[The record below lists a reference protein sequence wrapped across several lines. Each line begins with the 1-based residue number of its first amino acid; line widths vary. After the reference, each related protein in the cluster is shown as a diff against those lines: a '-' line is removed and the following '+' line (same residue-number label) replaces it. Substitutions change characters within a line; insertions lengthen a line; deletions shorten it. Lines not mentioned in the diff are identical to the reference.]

1 MNFTLKQKALAIT
14 VGAFALAA
22 LAAFVVAFIVVNVPT
37 DTILEGLGVAAFVYF
52 AYIFYSITLGQLEYK
67 AKLKEM
73 VDSKSKK

>member
-14 VGAFALAA
+14 VGAFALA
-22 LAAFVVAFIVVNVPT
+22 LAASVIVAFVIMNVST
-37 DTILEGLGVAAFVYF
+37 ETILEGLGIAAFFYF